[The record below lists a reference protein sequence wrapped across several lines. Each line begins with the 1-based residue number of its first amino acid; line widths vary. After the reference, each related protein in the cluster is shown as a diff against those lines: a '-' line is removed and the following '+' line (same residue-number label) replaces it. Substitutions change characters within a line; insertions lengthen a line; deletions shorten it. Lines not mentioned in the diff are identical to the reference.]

1 MLLKRKLPAAA
12 IAAAVLALAAGSLN
26 GRPTAPVQVPALHR
40 ELAVTA
46 APNSIQAAVLRGWGP
61 VVAGDEFS
69 YTGAPNPRKWKVYDG
84 AGHAGKG
91 IRSPKAWK
99 VANGVATVSGN
110 AYGTTGGMGAKFA
123 LQKYGRWE
131 TRMRTS
137 VRDPKYHPV
146 LLLWPIG
153 NTSPNCAE
161 VDYGESLTDT
171 TLIKFALHYAC
182 AGPRSYQTRAER
194 KIDTTQWHNY
204 AVQWTPT
211 GITGY
216 IDGALWF
223 TDTNRAHLPPVGM
236 HQTLQLDW
244 FPTGKPTKPSWMQ
257 VDWVRVYR

>member
-1 MLLKRKLPAAA
+1 MLLKRKLAAA
-12 IAAAVLALAAGSLN
+12 AVAAAVLTLAAGTMP
-26 GRPTAPVQVPALHR
+26 GRTPPALDP
-40 ELAVTA
+40 ELALAVT
-46 APNSIQAAVLRGWGP
+46 PSGVQAAVLRGWGK

-69 YTGAPNPRKWKVYDG
+69 YTGPPDPGKWKVYNG
-84 AGHAGKG
+84 VGHAGKG
-91 IRSPKAWK
+91 VLSPKAWK
-99 VANGVATVSGN
+99 VANGAATVSGN
-110 AYGTTGGMGAKFA
+110 ASGTTGGMAAKFA

-131 TRMRTS
+131 VRMRTS
-137 VRDPKYHPV
+137 VRDPQYHPV
-146 LLLWPIG
+146 LLLWPNG

-171 TLIKFALHYAC
+171 TLIKFNLHYAC
-182 AGPRSYQTRAER
+182 AGPHSYQSQGAR

-204 AVQWTPT
+204 AVQWTAT

-223 TDTNRAHLPPVGM
+223 TDTNVAHLPAVGM